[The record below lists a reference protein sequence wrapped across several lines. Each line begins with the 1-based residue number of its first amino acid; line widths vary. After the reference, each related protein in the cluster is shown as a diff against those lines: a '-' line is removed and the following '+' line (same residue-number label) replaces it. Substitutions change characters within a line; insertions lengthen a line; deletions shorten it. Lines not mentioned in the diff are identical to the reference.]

1 MFCRWKGQTGI
12 YFADGRD
19 RQEYILKMEGT
30 DMDIFCR
37 WKGQTGIYFA
47 DGRDRQ
53 GYILHMEGRLL
64 VLKGTAVDVTLSGR
78 LFGI

>member
-47 DGRDRQ
+47 YGR
-53 GYILHMEGRLL
+53 ERLL

>member
-1 MFCRWKGQTGI
+1 MEGTDRDIFCRWKGQTGI
-12 YFADGRD
+12 YFEDGRD
-19 RQEYILKMEGT
+19 RHGYILQMEGT
-30 DMDIFCR
+30 DRDIFCR

-47 DGRDRQ
+47 YGR
-53 GYILHMEGRLL
+53 ERLL